1 MDDDDMFDVDLLGLF
16 TRGDEHGFDVLYRRY
31 AASVLRYA
39 WALADTPQQA
49 EELVQETFVTLW
61 QKRAASAIYDDSL
74 LPWLLAVCKNHWR
87 NLRRAEAR
95 HRNVP
100 LEAIAEQASP
110 QDELAWVRDDLDI
123 LSPND
128 RRLCELCLIEG
139 YSYQEAAA
147 ELDITTSAA
156 GKRLERAR
164 GRLRKAVR
172 GHGE

>member
-1 MDDDDMFDVDLLGLF
+1 MDDDDLFDVDLLELF
-16 TRGDEHGFDVLYRRY
+16 TRGDERGFDVLYRRY
-31 AASVLRYA
+31 AAGILRYA
-39 WALADTPQQA
+39 WALADTSQQA
-49 EELVQETFVTLW
+49 EELVQETFLTLW
-61 QKRAASAIYDDSL
+61 QKRTASAIYDDSL

-87 NLRRAEAR
+87 NLRRAESR
-95 HRNVP
+95 HHNLR
-100 LEAIAEQASP
+100 LDSIAEQASP
-110 QDELAWVRDDLDI
+110 PDELKWVTDDLDI

-172 GHGE
+172 GNGK